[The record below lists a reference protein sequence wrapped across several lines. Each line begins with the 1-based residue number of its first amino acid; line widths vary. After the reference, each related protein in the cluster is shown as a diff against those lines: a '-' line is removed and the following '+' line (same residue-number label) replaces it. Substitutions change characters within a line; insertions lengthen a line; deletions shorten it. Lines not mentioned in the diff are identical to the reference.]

1 MIAVVGFDGCVHA
14 FMEVS
19 EVNEETLKWPLT
31 YLDELTW
38 NQGTGVPT
46 GAFDYSGQA
55 EEEEEE

>member
-1 MIAVVGFDGCVHA
+1 
-14 FMEVS
+14 VS

-55 EEEEEE
+55 EEEEEEE